1 MKSYEEI
8 SNRIMER
15 GDEIIASRRNRSEKI
30 KRTSF
35 IISGMCAVLIVGI
48 GIKHTLFYKDPHN
61 AFSDNNISITQKTTG
76 DITTSLSVNAT
87 SADYNS
93 NPANNTTQTK
103 VSNSVVTTVNT
114 DTEPTKSSTN
124 VNEIIV
130 TNTDIITDEAYKTS
144 DTITTA
150 KTVTADTSVSAVVTE
165 YTVTNSQ
172 SNKTSTITSRIT
184 TTFGITNPN
193 RKVTTNPNRRVTT
206 IKTTATEI
214 RTVTSSSLT
223 TTYPV
228 RSEDIVS
235 DSTVTTYT
243 QPVTTD
249 TRSVVSSR
257 SAYIVIKKPENNR
270 RGGGYRIEAV
280 EKDYM
285 YYVSDNSIVSEEKIG
300 ALIGRNHILNF
311 YDSEIEV
318 EVNVYKIKGEDNAV
332 AVLIPGYDEY
342 YRFININ

>member
-1 MKSYEEI
+1 
-8 SNRIMER
+8 MER
-15 GDEIIASRRNRSEKI
+15 GDEIIAFRRNRSEKI

-61 AFSDNNISITQKTTG
+61 AFSDNNISITQETTG

-93 NPANNTTQTK
+93 NPVNNTTQTK

-124 VNEIIV
+124 VNEIIE

-150 KTVTADTSVSAVVTE
+150 KTVIADTSVSAVVTE
-165 YTVTNSQ
+165 STVTNSQ

-184 TTFGITNPN
+184 TTF
-193 RKVTTNPNRRVTT
+193 VTTNPNRRVTT

-223 TTYPV
+223 TTHPV

-235 DSTVTTYT
+235 ECTVTTYT
-243 QPVTTD
+243 QPVTAD

-257 SAYIVIKKPENNR
+257 SAYIVIEKPKNNR
-270 RGGGYRIEAV
+270 RGGGYGIEAV

-300 ALIGRNHILNF
+300 AHIGRNHILNF

-342 YRFININ
+342 YRFKN